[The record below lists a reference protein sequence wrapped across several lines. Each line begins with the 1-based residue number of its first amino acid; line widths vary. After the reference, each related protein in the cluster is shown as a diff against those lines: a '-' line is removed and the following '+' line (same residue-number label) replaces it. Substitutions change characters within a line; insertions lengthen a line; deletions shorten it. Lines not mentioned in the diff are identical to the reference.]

1 MYLPDDPYPVL
12 SSGPLISSAAIEH
25 SQNTNTAL
33 AIPAIAAM
41 ASAAAAVQDHFDVQ
55 RPDLAPSPIAM
66 LCFVC
71 LQSGEGKST
80 GAKVFVE
87 PHEHVQMQLEKQTQD
102 LHELEASRLV
112 WKEELAHK
120 RSEVRRLLAEEKSTV
135 QAQAA
140 IVAHLRN
147 EPKARAQIQLLYQTP
162 TPTGLRRGLAG
173 WPSGFIVSMDAGQ
186 MLNGAIG
193 KDFDFMDSTWDGD
206 TNRSATAEHS
216 FTIYGPRLS
225 ALCFVQPLP
234 TLRYFRRRGE
244 EALDTGFSARVEW
257 AFLLPTIANGHPPY
271 SRPMRHVAVP
281 AYQSRTI
288 HLLEERIRTRT
299 RNSGNK
305 PRRAIPFTTDGA
317 AYFRDLRQRTV
328 SMSAPGGPLQHLGGY
343 AAKLAERVARYAC
356 IIHTFND
363 LPGAINAETLSN
375 AECIVQ
381 WHSRQFVR
389 MITETSPQTRAQYD
403 ALHLEQLIGQAI
415 YRGEMIRLADLSHIA
430 PPDWG
435 RPRRIQAWQM
445 LQYSGRACLRQFRR
459 TSYIQLTS
467 LPHLPAPS
475 EARGEKRSLSEK

>member
-1 MYLPDDPYPVL
+1 MMNLPDDPYPMP
-12 SSGPLISSAAIEH
+12 SSGPVISSASMEH
-25 SQNTNTAL
+25 SHNTNTAP
-33 AIPAIAAM
+33 AISAIAAM
-41 ASAAAAVQDHFDVQ
+41 ASATAAVQDQFDVQ

-66 LCFVC
+66 LSFVC
-71 LQSGEGKST
+71 VQSGEGKST
-80 GAKVFVE
+80 GAKAFVE
-87 PHEHVQMQLEKQTQD
+87 PHEHVQMQLDEQAQD

-135 QAQAA
+135 QEKAA
-140 IVAHLRN
+140 IVSHLRN
-147 EPKARAQIQLLYQTP
+147 EPKAQPKIQLLYQSP
-162 TPTGLRRGLAG
+162 TPTGLRRGLAA

-216 FTIYGPRLS
+216 FSIYGPRLS

-234 TLRYFRRRGE
+234 TLRYFKRRGE

-257 AFLLPTIANGHPPY
+257 SFLPPAGASGHPLYAGPK
-271 SRPMRHVAVP
+271 RHVAVP

-288 HLLEERIRTRT
+288 HLLKERIRARK
-299 RNSGNK
+299 SGNK

-317 AYFRDLRQRTV
+317 AYFLDLRRRTV
-328 SMSAPGGPLQHLGGY
+328 SMSAPGGALQHLGGY

-356 IIHTFND
+356 VIHTFND
-363 LPGAINAETLSN
+363 FPGLINAETLSN

-389 MITETSPQTRAQYD
+389 LITETSPQTRAQYD

-435 RPRRIQAWQM
+435 RPRRIQAWQT

-459 TSYIQLTS
+459 TPYIQLTS
-467 LPHLPAPS
+467 LPHLP
-475 EARGEKRSLSEK
+475 SLQQ

>member
-25 SQNTNTAL
+25 SHNTDTAQ

-41 ASAAAAVQDHFDVQ
+41 TSAAAAVQDHFDVQ

-66 LCFVC
+66 ISFICA
-71 LQSGEGKST
+71 QSGEGKST
-80 GAKVFVE
+80 GAKVFLE
-87 PHEHVQMQLEKQTQD
+87 PHERVQMQLDEQAQD

-120 RSEVRRLLAEEKSTV
+120 RSEVRRLLAEEKSTA

-147 EPKARAQIQLLYQTP
+147 EPKAPPQIQLLYQNP
-162 TPTGLRRGLAG
+162 TPTGLRRGLAA

-186 MLNGAIG
+186 MLNGAMG

-206 TNRSATAEHS
+206 TNRSATAEHA

-225 ALCFVQPLP
+225 ALSFVQPLP
-234 TLRYFRRRGE
+234 TLRYFKRRGE

-257 AFLLPTIANGHPPY
+257 AYLLPKRANDHPPY
-271 SRPMRHVAVP
+271 SGPKRHIAVP
-281 AYQSRTI
+281 AYQSRTSY
-288 HLLEERIRTRT
+288 LLEERIRTR
-299 RNSGNK
+299 RAGNK
-305 PRRAIPFTTDGA
+305 PRRAIPFTRDGA

-328 SMSAPGGPLQHLGGY
+328 SMSAPGGALQHLGGY

-363 LPGAINAETLSN
+363 FPGFINAETLAH

-389 MITETSPQTRAQYD
+389 MITETSPQTRAQHD
-403 ALHLEQLIGQAI
+403 AMQLEQLIGHAI

-435 RPRRIQAWQM
+435 RPRRIQAWQV

-459 TSYIQLTS
+459 ISYVQLTS
-467 LPHLPAPS
+467 MPQLLPP
-475 EARGEKRSLSEK
+475 